1 MQEINDLLKKWIVH
15 LEAVKNY
22 SSHTILAYKKDTE
35 DFLNFLKS
43 YSDGLTLKVVIG
55 LDILGF
61 RSWIASRK
69 MKSYNNHSTCRAIS
83 SVKSFYKFLAKYH
96 GYINPC
102 ISSVKN
108 PKKTN
113 LLPKALLNTEVQ
125 NAIDSIIQ
133 FDDKQPEWIKR
144 RNQAILVLMYATGMR
159 ISESL
164 SLSKSSFSGTI
175 IRVLGKG
182 NKERCVPMLP
192 IVKKHI
198 DLYLQTLPWEI
209 RDMCEPIFRGLKG
222 KRLAPAVFAR
232 QLINLR
238 RAIGLPEHCSSHSLR
253 HSFATH
259 LLENS
264 GDLRSIQEL
273 LGHSS
278 VSSTQ
283 KYTKINLDYL
293 KKVYANNHPFS
304 QKS

>member
-1 MQEINDLLKKWIVH
+1 MQEINNLIKNWINY
-15 LEAVKNY
+15 LAAVKNY
-22 SSHTILAYKKDTE
+22 SSHTVLAYQKDAE
-35 DFLNFLKS
+35 DFLDFLKS
-43 YSDGLTLKVVIG
+43 YSDGLDFKVLIE

-69 MKSYNNHSTCRAIS
+69 IKNYNNHSTCRAIS
-83 SVKSFYKFLAKYH
+83 SIKSFYKFLAKYH
-96 GYINPC
+96 NYANSA
-102 ISSVKN
+102 ISSIKN
-108 PKKTN
+108 PKKTQ
-113 LLPKALLNTEVQ
+113 LLPKALLNREVQ
-125 NAIDSIIQ
+125 SAIDAIGQ
-133 FDDKQPEWIKR
+133 LDNNQPEWIIR

-164 SLSKSSFSGTI
+164 SLSKDSFNGNI

-182 NKERCVPMLP
+182 GKERCVPMLP

-198 DLYLQTLPWEI
+198 DLYLEILPWEI
-209 RDMCEPIFRGLKG
+209 TRMSEPIFKGLKG
-222 KRLAPAVFAR
+222 KQLASAIFAR

-264 GDLRSIQEL
+264 GDLRSVQEL

-293 KKVYANNHPFS
+293 KKVYSNNHPFS
-304 QKS
+304 QKH